1 MFLFPHPSLG
11 KLLSAY
17 YSDMMRG
24 TFFAT
29 FGVCK
34 SRLNACRHYAQIS
47 TVNQCRMIG
56 PRGTWEDKKQ
66 DYLCAL
72 GVHR

>member
-1 MFLFPHPSLG
+1 MFLVPHPSLG

-17 YSDMMRG
+17 YSEMMRG

-29 FGVCK
+29 FGPCK
-34 SRLNACRHYAQIS
+34 SRLDACRHCAQIS

-56 PRGTWEDKKQ
+56 PRGTWKAKKQ
-66 DYLCAL
+66 YYLRAL
-72 GVHR
+72 SVHR